1 MQDPFALLGLP
12 RAFALDPRVIEQR
25 FRDLSRAH
33 HPDRFADAT
42 PAERRVA
49 AERTV
54 ALNEAFRALRDP
66 MHRALALLAA
76 AGRPLEETARAEP
89 SLLLEIMELRE
100 AVDDAR
106 ASGASAEP
114 LLARVAA
121 RIEDEEQALRAH
133 FDGASEDPAT
143 LDRAYHA
150 GVRLKYLYRLR
161 DELDALDE

>member
-1 MQDPFALLGLP
+1 MLDPFALLGLP

-33 HPDRFADAT
+33 HPDRFPDAT
-42 PAERRVA
+42 PADRRVA

-66 MHRALALLAA
+66 MSRALALLAA

-114 LLARVAA
+114 LLARVPA
-121 RIEDEEQALRAH
+121 RIEEEERTLRAH
-133 FDGASEDPAT
+133 FADASEDPAT
-143 LDRAYHA
+143 LDRPSHA
-150 GVRLKYLYRLR
+150 GVRLKYLYRLPHEPDPP
-161 DELDALDE
+161 DE